1 MLHKSSPQI
10 WQMPL
15 RGRLF
20 FQLIRMPIL
29 LWSVVNI
36 DILMDLIINTEAE
49 IGHRR
54 LFLLV

>member
-1 MLHKSSPQI
+1 
-10 WQMPL
+10 MPL